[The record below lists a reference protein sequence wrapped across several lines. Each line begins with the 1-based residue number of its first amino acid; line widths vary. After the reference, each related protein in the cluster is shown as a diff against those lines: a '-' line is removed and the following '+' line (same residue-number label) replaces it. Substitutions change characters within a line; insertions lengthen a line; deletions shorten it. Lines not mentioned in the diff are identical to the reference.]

1 MRSLAVLIGLGVF
14 ALDHLTKWIV
24 KTTHWLDN
32 YSVVEGFLT
41 IQLVHNEG
49 IAFGL
54 LHSLQSEWKP
64 IILSVIAIVAVSAVS
79 YYIYNTPTDQRL
91 SLLALGLLL
100 GGILGNFVDRLVN
113 QYVVDFVTLHWK
125 DQFAWPTF
133 NVADSAIT
141 TGVFIILLQS
151 LFARKEAGA
160 AALCLMLAS
169 GNFLEASPQEDLIDN
184 LQRKYDEIESFSAS
198 FEQTMTTRG
207 ISQQESGVV
216 MMKKPGKMYWE
227 YQEPTEK
234 YFVSDGEKV
243 YFYVPQDNQVLV
255 SHLDLAANDSP
266 LMFLLGRGDIRR
278 DFEVEMEDKSAEAGE
293 DSTVTLK
300 LVPRE
305 PQPEFSELLL
315 TVSPATFLIH
325 KLTVIE
331 PIGQQREYELTNFK
345 QNEPISDRQF
355 ELKVPSHVEII
366 ED

>member
-1 MRSLAVLIGLGVF
+1 MRSLSVLIGLGVF
-14 ALDHLTKWIV
+14 ALDLLTKWIV
-24 KTTHWLDN
+24 KTTDWLHN
-32 YSVVEGFLT
+32 YSVIEGFLT
-41 IQLVHNEG
+41 IQLVRNEG

-64 IILSVIAIVAVSAVS
+64 IVLSLIAVIAVSAVS
-79 YYIYNTPTDQRL
+79 YYIYITPSDQRI

-100 GGILGNFVDRLVN
+100 GGILGNFLDRALN

-151 LFARKEAGA
+151 LFPRKHAGA
-160 AALCLMLAS
+160 AALCLVLVS
-169 GNFLEASPQEDLIDN
+169 GTWLEASPQGDLVDR
-184 LQRKYDEIESFSAS
+184 LQHKYDEIQSFSAS
-198 FEQTMTTRG
+198 FEQTMRTRG

-227 YQEPTEK
+227 YREPTEK

-255 SHLDLAANDSP
+255 SELDLAANDSP

-278 DFEVEMEDKSAEAGE
+278 DFEIEAEQSSAATDEGG
-293 DSTVTLK
+293 TVVLR
-300 LVPRE
+300 LVPKE

-315 TVSPATFLIH
+315 SVSPSTFLIH

-345 QNEPISDRQF
+345 QNESIPDRQF
-355 ELKVPSHVEII
+355 ELKIPSHVEII